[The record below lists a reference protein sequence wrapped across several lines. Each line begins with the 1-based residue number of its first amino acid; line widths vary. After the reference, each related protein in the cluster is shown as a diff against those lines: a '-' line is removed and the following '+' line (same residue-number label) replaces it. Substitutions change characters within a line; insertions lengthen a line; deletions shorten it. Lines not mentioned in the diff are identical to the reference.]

1 MLHICNGDGYNI
13 NKVEVFGTNG
23 MCVLSASNISGYD
36 IPADALGHGMY
47 IAHIY
52 TGKGTFNSKFV
63 K

>member
-1 MLHICNGDGYNI
+1 
-13 NKVEVFGTNG
+13 